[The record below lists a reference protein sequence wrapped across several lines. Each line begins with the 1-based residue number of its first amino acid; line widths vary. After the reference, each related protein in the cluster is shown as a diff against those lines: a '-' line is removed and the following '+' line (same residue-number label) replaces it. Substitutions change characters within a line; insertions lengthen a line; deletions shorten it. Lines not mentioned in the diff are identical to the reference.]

1 MDFSTDEAN
10 FLNGLYWNI
19 EMPKSSHPS
28 EESVLRHKSAIL
40 LIRMQQQSAAVCRAE
55 REEWWNQS

>member
-10 FLNGLYWNI
+10 FLNDLYWNTEI
-19 EMPKSSHPS
+19 LKSEHPS
-28 EESVLRHKSAIL
+28 EESVLQHKTVIL